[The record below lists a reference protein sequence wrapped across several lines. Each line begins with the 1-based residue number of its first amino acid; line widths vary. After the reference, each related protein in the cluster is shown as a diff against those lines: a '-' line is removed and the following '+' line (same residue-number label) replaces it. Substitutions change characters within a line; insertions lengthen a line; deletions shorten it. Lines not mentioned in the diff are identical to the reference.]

1 MVTTVTRGNTQP
13 GFEDKVRH
21 EVILRLDDSVASER
35 VRELFERHQLSFV
48 VDYIGGL
55 HADRPV
61 IMVQFDGVWSVVPI
75 GRAEAIVS
83 DLERA
88 S

>member
-1 MVTTVTRGNTQP
+1 VTWASKQQSGL
-13 GFEDKVRH
+13 EDKGRH

-35 VRELFERHQLSFV
+35 VRELFERHGLSYV

-61 IMVQFDGVWSVVPI
+61 IMVQFDGLWSVVPM
-75 GRAEAIVS
+75 GSAEAVVS